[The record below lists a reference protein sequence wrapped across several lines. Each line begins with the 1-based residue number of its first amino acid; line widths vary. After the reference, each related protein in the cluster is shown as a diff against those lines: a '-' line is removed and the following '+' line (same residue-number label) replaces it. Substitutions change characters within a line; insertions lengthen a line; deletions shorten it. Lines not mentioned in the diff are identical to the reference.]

1 MKSTGIIRRLD
12 DLGRIVIPRDIRRV
26 AKLCEGDPL
35 ELFVEDDGSVI
46 FKKYHPGEPVLT
58 AIRQL
63 EDEIGNDW
71 TPAADREAILK
82 LTAEI
87 RRIVQNGGGCNGV

>member
-26 AKLCEGDPL
+26 AKLGEGDPM
-35 ELFVEDDGSVI
+35 ELFVGDDGSVI
-46 FKKYHPGEPVLT
+46 FKKYCPGDPIWT
-58 AIRQL
+58 AIKQL

-71 TPAADREAILK
+71 TPATDREAILK

-87 RRIVQNGGGCNGV
+87 RRIVQNGGGSDGL